1 MRRLYGPRHHTR
13 NRGSFGTRYRCRVE
27 HQIPTATVARL
38 SRYLTSLE
46 VTTTSSVSSDE
57 LAAKAGGNGAQV
69 RKDLSFLG
77 TTGTRGVG
85 YETAALRNEI
95 RRALGLEAVRP
106 VVIIGAGHLGSALA
120 GYPGFAR
127 RGFRICGLFDQAHDR
142 VGTTVAGVR
151 VSDIDQ
157 LTDAIPDP
165 ATAIGVIAVP
175 AEAAQAVAD
184 LLIGAGFRSILN
196 FAPALLTVPPSV
208 EVRQVDLASELHI
221 LSHHLARRSG

>member
-1 MRRLYGPRHHTR
+1 MDRAITPVT
-13 NRGSFGTRYRCRVE
+13 GSSHTRYRCRVE

-46 VTTTSSVSSDE
+46 LSTASLVSSGE
-57 LAAKAGGNGAQV
+57 LAARAGGNSAQV

-85 YETAALRNEI
+85 YDTVELRNEI
-95 RRALGLEAVRP
+95 RRALGLEAVRS

-127 RGFRICGLFDQAHDR
+127 RGFRICGLFDQAPEQ
-142 VGTTVAGVR
+142 VGSTVAGIT
-151 VSDIDQ
+151 VSDIAH
-157 LTDAIPDP
+157 LTDAIQEP
-165 ATAIGVIAVP
+165 AQAIGVIAVP
-175 AEAAQAVAD
+175 AEAAQTVAD
-184 LLIGAGFRSILN
+184 LLVGAGFRSILN
-196 FAPALLTVPPSV
+196 FAPAFLVVPLSV

-221 LSHHLARRSG
+221 LSHHLARRPPTS

>member
-1 MRRLYGPRHHTR
+1 MDRATTPVT
-13 NRGSFGTRYRCRVE
+13 GSCHTRYRCRVE

-46 VTTTSSVSSDE
+46 LTTASLVSSGE
-57 LAAKAGGNGAQV
+57 LAARAGSNSAQV

-85 YETAALRNEI
+85 YDTVELRNEI
-95 RRALGLEAVRP
+95 RRALGLRAVRL

-127 RGFRICGLFDQAHDR
+127 RGFRICGLFDQAPDR
-142 VGTTVAGVR
+142 VGSTVAGIT
-151 VSDIDQ
+151 VSDIAH
-157 LTDAIPDP
+157 LTDAIREP

-175 AEAAQAVAD
+175 SEAAQTVAD
-184 LLIGAGFRSILN
+184 ILVEVGFRSILN
-196 FAPALLTVPPSV
+196 FAPAFLVVPPSV

-221 LSHHLARRSG
+221 LSHHLGRQPPLS

>member
-1 MRRLYGPRHHTR
+1 MDRAGTPVTDP
-13 NRGSFGTRYRCRVE
+13 SDTRYRCLVE

-57 LAAKAGGNGAQV
+57 LAARSGGNSAQV

-77 TTGTRGVG
+77 PTGTRGVG
-85 YETAALRNEI
+85 YSTVELRDEI

-106 VVIIGAGHLGSALA
+106 VVIIGAGNLGSALA

-127 RGFRICGLFDQAHDR
+127 RGFRICGLFDLAPNR
-142 VGTTVAGVR
+142 VGSTVAGIT
-151 VSDIDQ
+151 VSDMTRLIDAVQ
-157 LTDAIPDP
+157 EPE
-165 ATAIGVIAVP
+165 TAIGVIAVP
-175 AEAAQAVAD
+175 TEAAQSVAD
-184 LLIGAGFRSILN
+184 LLVQAGFRSILN
-196 FAPALLTVPPSV
+196 FAPTFLVVPPSV

-221 LSHHLARRSG
+221 LSHHLARRPG